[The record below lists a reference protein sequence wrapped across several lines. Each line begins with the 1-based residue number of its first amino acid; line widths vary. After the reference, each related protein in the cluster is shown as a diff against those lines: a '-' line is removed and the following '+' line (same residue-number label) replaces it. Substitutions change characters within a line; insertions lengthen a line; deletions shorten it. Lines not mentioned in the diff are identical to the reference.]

1 MRSVSIDVD
10 TVVLLRTGG
19 GTGAGAW
26 RLSWLEVERVA
37 DTLS

>member
-10 TVVLLRTGG
+10 TVVLYYVLEVWSWS
-19 GTGAGAW
+19 W